1 MLSLIDTELIQSV
14 LVCNALLLLVYLLH
28 RRAAWPLTLLMLVL
42 AAQMFGQVQWG
53 DELIAI
59 NLALALCY
67 GPILFALV
75 RYLAWADRPATSRRH
90 WIAPVLMPVLILIFP
105 QTQPYIWPLVSTQ
118 LLLYAILISWQL
130 RLFHQVL
137 KANFSNLKTRELDWL
152 AHLLMAFLVL
162 ALLDL
167 CRMLIQPLEQP
178 WQLFFDQFLSV
189 AVNIG
194 ALIVVYL
201 LIWRALKQQMN
212 FHGASREESDIT
224 KAATITPVTIAPDLV
239 AEIEQI
245 MLSEKPYLDQEL
257 SIQQLADRMGWPV
270 KRLSAVINT
279 NYQRNFND
287 FINQYRIEHACHLL
301 KTRPKTE
308 KMLSIQLD
316 SGFASKSVFNHYFKK
331 IKGCNP
337 SEYRKH

>member
-1 MLSLIDTELIQSV
+1 MLSLIDTELIQSI
-14 LVCNALLLLVYLLH
+14 LVCNALLLLGYLLH

-53 DELIAI
+53 DELIAL

-90 WIAPVLMPVLILIFP
+90 WIAPVLTPVLILIFP
-105 QTQPYIWPLVSTQ
+105 QTQSYIWPLVSTQ
-118 LLLYAILISWQL
+118 LMLYAILISWQL

-137 KANFSNLKTRELDWL
+137 KANFSNLKTRELGWL

-167 CRMLIQPLEQP
+167 CRMLLQPLEQP
-178 WQLFFDQFLSV
+178 WQLFFDQLLSV

-201 LIWRALKQQMN
+201 LIWRALKQQLN
-212 FHGASREESDIT
+212 FHGASREEADIA
-224 KAATITPVTIAPDLV
+224 KEVIITPVTIDPDLV
-239 AEIEQI
+239 KEIEQI

-287 FINQYRIEHACHLL
+287 FINHYRIEHACHLL

-331 IKGCNP
+331 IIGCNP

>member
-162 ALLDL
+162 ALFDL

>member
-14 LVCNALLLLVYLLH
+14 LVCNALLLFGYLLQ

-42 AAQMFGQVQWG
+42 GAQMFGQLQWG
-53 DELIAI
+53 DEFIAL
-59 NLALALCY
+59 NLALALSY

-75 RYLAWADRPATSRRH
+75 TYFAWADRPATSRRH
-90 WIAPVLMPVLILIFP
+90 WVAPVLMPVLILIFP
-105 QTQPYIWPLVSTQ
+105 QIQPYIWPLVSTQ
-118 LLLYAILISWQL
+118 LFLYAILISWQF
-130 RLFHQVL
+130 RLYHQVL
-137 KANFSNLKTRELDWL
+137 KANFSNIKTRELDWL

-194 ALIVVYL
+194 ALTVVYL
-201 LIWRALKQQMN
+201 LIWKALKQQMN
-212 FHGASREESDIT
+212 FQGASLEQSDIA
-224 KAATITPVTIAPDLV
+224 KSVTITPVTIDPDLV
-239 AEIEQI
+239 TEIEQI

-279 NYQRNFND
+279 HYQRNFND

-301 KTRPKTE
+301 KTRSKTE

>member
-14 LVCNALLLLVYLLH
+14 LVCNALLLFGYLLQ

-42 AAQMFGQVQWG
+42 AAQMFGQLQWG
-53 DELIAI
+53 DELIAL

-75 RYLAWADRPATSRRH
+75 RYLAWADRPATSRQH

-118 LLLYAILISWQL
+118 LFLYAILISWQL

-212 FHGASREESDIT
+212 FHGASREESDIA
-224 KAATITPVTIAPDLV
+224 KEVTITPVTIDPDLV

-316 SGFASKSVFNHYFKK
+316 SGFASKSVFNHYFKN

>member
-14 LVCNALLLLVYLLH
+14 LVCNALLLFGYLLK

-42 AAQMFGQVQWG
+42 AAQMFGQLQWG
-53 DELIAI
+53 DEFIAL
-59 NLALALCY
+59 NLALALSY

-75 RYLAWADRPATSRRH
+75 TYFAWADRPATSRRH
-90 WIAPVLMPVLILIFP
+90 WVAPVLMPVLILIFP
-105 QTQPYIWPLVSTQ
+105 QIQPYIWPLVSTQ
-118 LLLYAILISWQL
+118 LFLYAILISWQL

-137 KANFSNLKTRELDWL
+137 KANFSNIKTRELDWL

-194 ALIVVYL
+194 ALFVVYL
-201 LIWRALKQQMN
+201 LIWKALKQQMN
-212 FHGASREESDIT
+212 FQGASLEESDIA
-224 KAATITPVTIAPDLV
+224 KAVTIAIAPDLV
-239 AEIEQI
+239 TEIEQI
-245 MLSEKPYLDQEL
+245 MLSEKPYLDHEL
-257 SIQQLADRMGWPV
+257 SIQQLADRIGWPV
-270 KRLSAVINT
+270 KRLSGVINT
-279 NYQRNFND
+279 HYQRNFND

-301 KTRPKTE
+301 KIRPKTE